1 MKLWPIT
8 TAALLFAF
16 SAMWQSALAQQRP
29 AANAATAP
37 PAKAVDDNMAAI
49 QKTASAFADAFNR
62 GDAKAVAAFWTPS
75 GEYIDELGNEYAGQ
89 AAIEGCYADFFKA
102 NPSAKLALEID
113 SVRFVSPTVAIEDGH
128 AILTSPTS
136 GESTSSAYSVVHS
149 KVDGHWQMASVR
161 ETRTDGGT
169 AHEHIADM
177 KWLIGTWTS
186 EEQGVTTKSVCQW
199 IGDKSFVERKYATK
213 AADGVETSGVQ
224 IIGWNAQAGH
234 VQSWN
239 FSSDGSFAV
248 GVWTPTQGGWQ
259 ASVSGVTVDGATT
272 AAINRLQR
280 LDDNAYVWQ
289 SVDRSLDATSL
300 PDSDEV
306 IVRRD
311 VPKSASQK
319 QRAQK

>member
-1 MKLWPIT
+1 MKLWPIKS
-8 TAALLFAF
+8 AALLLAF
-16 SAMWQSALAQQRP
+16 SAMCPSAPAQQP
-29 AANAATAP
+29 AAANAAPAP
-37 PAKAVDDNMAAI
+37 AAKAVDEDTAAI
-49 QKTASAFADAFNR
+49 QKAASAFAEAFNR
-62 GDAKAVAAFWTPS
+62 GDAKAVAALWTAS
-75 GEYIDELGNEYAGQ
+75 GEYVDELGNEYAGQ

-102 NPSAKLALEID
+102 NPGAKLALEID

-128 AILTSPTS
+128 TILTQPTS

-149 KVDGHWQMASVR
+149 KVDGRWLMASVR
-161 ETRTDGGT
+161 ETPANGGT
-169 AHEHIADM
+169 AHEHIADFE
-177 KWLIGTWTS
+177 WLIGTWTA
-186 EEQGVTTKSVCQW
+186 EDQGVVTKSVCQW
-199 IGDKSFVERKYATK
+199 LGDKSFVERKYVTK

-248 GVWTPTQGGWQ
+248 GVWTPTEGGWQ
-259 ASVSGVTVDGATT
+259 ATVSGVTIDGATT
-272 AAINRLQR
+272 SAINRLQR
-280 LDDNAYVWQ
+280 LDDHAYVWQ

-311 VPKSASQK
+311 VPKATVQK
-319 QRAQK
+319 